1 MYNRDMEL
9 LLERAIILQS
19 VCYYKLVKIK
29 EIIFEHILSPLLI
42 NKKQEEK
49 ILFEK
54 MDNSKKTTV
63 KLFTLQTLNLTCIG
77 CKGKLREVVAYF
89 KKIRNVKDN
98 SLKDKTQSQISNPV
112 SVLLL
117 FVLQQVL
124 YKS

>member
-1 MYNRDMEL
+1 MRHGTVTG
-9 LLERAIILQS
+9 AIILQS

-29 EIIFEHILSPLLI
+29 EIIFEYILSPLLI

-89 KKIRNVKDN
+89 KKIRNMKDN

>member
-124 YKS
+124 YTS

>member
-63 KLFTLQTLNLTCIG
+63 KLFTLQTLNLICIG

-89 KKIRNVKDN
+89 KKIRNMKDN
-98 SLKDKTQSQISNPV
+98 SLKGKTQSQISNPV

>member
-89 KKIRNVKDN
+89 KKIRNMKDN
-98 SLKDKTQSQISNPV
+98 SLKGKTQSQISNPV

>member
-1 MYNRDMEL
+1 MEL

-19 VCYYKLVKIK
+19 VCCYKLVKIK

>member
-1 MYNRDMEL
+1 MEL

-89 KKIRNVKDN
+89 KKIRNMKDN
-98 SLKDKTQSQISNPV
+98 SLKGKTQSQISNPV

>member
-89 KKIRNVKDN
+89 KKIRNMKDN

-112 SVLLL
+112 IAVVCIATGPL
-117 FVLQQVL
+117 
-124 YKS
+124 

>member
-89 KKIRNVKDN
+89 KKIRNMKDN